1 LQKALKHRYN
11 SLNPVS
17 LFKGFPLPPPAAGRD
32 FTSISLNLYLM
43 KKHPVIFNSLIQLHK
58 AMGQPAPYHPL
69 ISIMNYGEATFDPK
83 DYEQGIILNFY
94 KISFKTTFAGKLRYG
109 QGYYDFE
116 EGGMSFIA
124 PGQLL
129 RMQDEEADYDGMTLH
144 IHPDFLRTYLLGTSI
159 RQFGFFSY
167 SAAEAL
173 YLSEKEKKTILSVYE
188 FIKDELEQ
196 RIDRFSQDVIISQIE
211 LLLNYANRFY
221 DRQFIT
227 RKGVNND
234 VLTKLEVLIDSY
246 LNAET
251 PLESGLPS
259 VTALAQQLHL
269 TPRYLSDLLRS
280 LIGLST
286 QQFIHE
292 KVIERAKEYL
302 AKNDLTIAEIA
313 YHLGFEHPQSF
324 NKLFKTKVSV
334 SPLDYRKRLLN

>member
-1 LQKALKHRYN
+1 
-11 SLNPVS
+11 
-17 LFKGFPLPPPAAGRD
+17 
-32 FTSISLNLYLM
+32 M
-43 KKHPVIFNSLIQLHK
+43 KKQPVIFDSLTQLHK
-58 AMGQPAPYHPL
+58 AMGQPVPYHPL
-69 ISIMNYGEATFDPK
+69 ISIMNYGEATFEPK

-94 KISFKTTFAGKLRYG
+94 KISFKTSFSGKLRYG

-144 IHPDFLRTYLLGTSI
+144 IHPDFLRTYPLNTNI
-159 RQFGFFSY
+159 RQYGFFSY

-173 YLSEKEKKTILSVYE
+173 YLSDKEKTTILSIYQ

-196 RIDRFSQDVIISQIE
+196 RIDKFSQDVIISQIE

-227 RKGVNND
+227 RKSVNND
-234 VLTKLEVLIDSY
+234 ILAKLETFIDSY
-246 LNAET
+246 LNAE
-251 PLESGLPS
+251 PLSDRGLPS
-259 VTALAQQLHL
+259 VNALADQLNL
-269 TPRYLSDLLRS
+269 TPRYLSDLLRN

-286 QQFIHE
+286 QQLIHE
-292 KVIERAKEYL
+292 KIIEKAKEYL

-313 YHLGFEHPQSF
+313 YTLGFEHPQSF
-324 NKLFKTKVSV
+324 NKLFKSKVSV
-334 SPLDYRKRLLN
+334 SPLDYRKSLLN